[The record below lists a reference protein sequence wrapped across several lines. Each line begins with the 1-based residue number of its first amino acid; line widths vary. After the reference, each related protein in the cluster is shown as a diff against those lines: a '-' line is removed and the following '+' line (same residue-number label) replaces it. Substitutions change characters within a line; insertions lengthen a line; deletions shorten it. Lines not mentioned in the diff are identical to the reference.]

1 MMVLGST
8 NLDNLGTFGLVVF
21 AFVSALVYYMLKNV
35 TTNKFVIIAIGL
47 ALMLFTT
54 GSLQTVGLGVTA
66 LGVSRLIEQDITK
79 LESS

>member
-1 MMVLGST
+1 MVLGST